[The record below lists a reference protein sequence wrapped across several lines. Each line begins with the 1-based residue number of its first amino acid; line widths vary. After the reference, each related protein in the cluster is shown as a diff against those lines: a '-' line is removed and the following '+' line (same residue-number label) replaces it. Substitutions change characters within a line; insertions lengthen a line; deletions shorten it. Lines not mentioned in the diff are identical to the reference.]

1 MLKTASMS
9 SIRQLFQD
17 IRWFVS
23 FNSININDI
32 IVKQFLICTSFKK
45 KKMKFRK
52 CECSEL
58 YRVPTTKEE
67 RPSYKTLLYI
77 KSMAVNYYKLSFK
90 KSQ

>member
-32 IVKQFLICTSFKK
+32 IVKQFFICTSFKK
-45 KKMKFRK
+45 KNEIQKM
-52 CECSEL
+52 
-58 YRVPTTKEE
+58 
-67 RPSYKTLLYI
+67 
-77 KSMAVNYYKLSFK
+77 
-90 KSQ
+90 